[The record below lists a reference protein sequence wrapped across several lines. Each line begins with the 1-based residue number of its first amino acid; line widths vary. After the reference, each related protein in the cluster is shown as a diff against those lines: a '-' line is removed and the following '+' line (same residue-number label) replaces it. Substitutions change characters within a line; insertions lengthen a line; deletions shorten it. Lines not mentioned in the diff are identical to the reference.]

1 MAKKISSASKI
12 SLASFDNLME
22 DAEKNDNLPTSVQNV
37 QKSGENQIQMIPIE
51 ELHEFAGHPFKVV
64 DDEKME
70 ETRESI
76 RTNGVLVPIIVRKRA
91 LGGYEIIA
99 GHRRTHASKMEGL
112 TEIPAIVKD
121 YSDDEAT
128 IIMVDSN
135 IQRETLMHS
144 EKAHAYE
151 MRYKATMHQGK
162 SGGLTLEE
170 MGEAAGVSWK
180 TIQRYIWL
188 ARLSEDLLD
197 MVDSKVIGFT
207 QGVDLSFLNN
217 EMQEWV
223 YTMIHALE
231 VKIST
236 KQSEQIKKAAEDG
249 TLTLKMVEEIL
260 TDKKI
265 PVRKFVLKEQVLMK
279 YFTPAYTDEEIEKI
293 IVGLLEQWKEGE

>member
-1 MAKKISSASKI
+1 MSKKTSSASKI
-12 SLASFDNLME
+12 SLASLDSLME
-22 DAEKNDNLPTSVQNV
+22 DADRNDSLPTSVQSV
-37 QKSGENQIQMIPIE
+37 QKSNENQIQMIPIK
-51 ELHEFAGHPFKVV
+51 ELHEFENHPFKVL

-76 RTNGVLVPIIVRKRA
+76 RANGVLVPIIVRKRKKA
-91 LGGYEIIA
+91 GYEVIA
-99 GHRRTHASKMEGL
+99 GHRRWHASELEGL
-112 TEIPAIVKD
+112 TEIPAIVRE
-121 YSDDEAT
+121 YSDDEAI

-135 IQRETLMHS
+135 IQRDNLLHS
-144 EKAHAYE
+144 EKAHAYD

-188 ARLSEDLLD
+188 ARLSDDLLD
-197 MVDSKVIGFT
+197 MVDSKKIGFT
-207 QGVDLSFLNN
+207 QGVDLSFLKK

-223 YTMIHALE
+223 YTMIHAMD

-236 KQSEQIKKAAEDG
+236 KQSEQIKKAADDG

-260 TDKKI
+260 SEKKSSS
-265 PVRKFVLKEQVLMK
+265 RKFVLKEQVLMK
-279 YFTPAYTDEEIEKI
+279 YFTSAYSDEEIEEI